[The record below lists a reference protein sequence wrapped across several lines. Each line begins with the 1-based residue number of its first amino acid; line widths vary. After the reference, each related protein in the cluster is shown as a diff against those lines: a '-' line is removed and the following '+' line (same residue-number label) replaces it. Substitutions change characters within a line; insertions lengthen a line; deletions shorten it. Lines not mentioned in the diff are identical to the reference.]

1 MASEDKAKTT
11 FVTPWRTY
19 CYKVMPFG
27 LKNAG
32 ATYHRAMV
40 TLFYDMMHKEI
51 KVYIDDMIANSK
63 KGQDYV
69 KVLRKL
75 FERLRKYELK
85 LNPIKCS
92 FGVKFGKLL
101 GFVVSDRGI
110 EVDPN
115 KVRLI
120 QSMPSLNT
128 EKE

>member
-1 MASEDKAKTT
+1 
-11 FVTPWRTY
+11 
-19 CYKVMPFG
+19 MPFG

-115 KVRLI
+115 KVRPI